1 MEEFQEQDFTTNIN
15 LKTWKKIFHYMKPLK
30 KHVILGIIFVVLIG
44 ALDAL
49 FPLLTREVLD
59 YIDGVIK
66 NNLKLNNKVLYYF
79 GIIFLAFTIFQ
90 SIFVFYFIRHA
101 GTIEVEL
108 SYNLRK
114 AAFEKLQSL
123 SFNYFNN
130 TPVGWIMARL
140 TSDAR
145 RLSEIISWGIID
157 ASWGL
162 MMMISVM
169 IVMFYINPKLAL
181 ITLAVTPI
189 IIVVSIV
196 FRQFMLRL
204 YREVRKINSKI
215 TGAFNEGITGAKTS
229 KTLVLEEKN
238 LHEFDNL
245 TTSMRRK
252 SIKAI
257 MISSLFFPVVLVLG
271 FVGTALAIYNGGN
284 YVLQGIISI
293 GTLQLYISYSTMFFD
308 PILQLARVLSELQQA
323 QASAERLISL
333 LETKAEITDCEEI
346 VAKYGDYLNFKS
358 ENWEKIEGKIEF
370 KNVTF
375 QYLDGE
381 QVLTNFNLKVNAGET
396 IALVGETG
404 AGKSTIVNLICRF
417 FEPTEGNILIDGIDY
432 RKRSLGWLHSNLGYV
447 LQSPHLFSGTIR
459 ENIRYGK
466 LDATD
471 QEVEEAAKLVD
482 AHDFIISFDKG
493 YDTEVGEGGG
503 RLSTGEKQLISFA
516 RAILSNPA
524 LFILDEAT
532 SSIDTETERKIQK
545 AIEKILVGRTSF
557 IIAHRLST
565 IVNSDVI
572 FVIKD
577 GKIIEKGNHNEL
589 LQNKGYYYHLY
600 TNQFVEEQ
608 TQALGYANN

>member
-417 FEPTEGNILIDGIDY
+417 FEPTEGSILIDGIDY

-557 IIAHRLST
+557 IIAHRL
-565 IVNSDVI
+565 
-572 FVIKD
+572 
-577 GKIIEKGNHNEL
+577 
-589 LQNKGYYYHLY
+589 QNKGYYYHLY

>member
-1 MEEFQEQDFTTNIN
+1 
-15 LKTWKKIFHYMKPLK
+15 
-30 KHVILGIIFVVLIG
+30 
-44 ALDAL
+44 
-49 FPLLTREVLD
+49 
-59 YIDGVIK
+59 
-66 NNLKLNNKVLYYF
+66 
-79 GIIFLAFTIFQ
+79 
-90 SIFVFYFIRHA
+90 
-101 GTIEVEL
+101 
-108 SYNLRK
+108 
-114 AAFEKLQSL
+114 
-123 SFNYFNN
+123 
-130 TPVGWIMARL
+130 MARL

-417 FEPTEGNILIDGIDY
+417 FEPTEGSILIDGIDY

-572 FVIKD
+572 LVIKD

>member
-572 FVIKD
+572 LVIKD

>member
-1 MEEFQEQDFTTNIN
+1 MEEFQEQDFTNKIN
-15 LKTWKKIFHYMKPLK
+15 LKTWRKIIHYMKPLK
-30 KHVILGIIFVVLIG
+30 KHIILGIISVVLIG
-44 ALDAL
+44 VGDAL
-49 FPLLTREVLD
+49 FPVITRGVLD
-59 YIDGVIK
+59 YVDGVINK
-66 NNLKLNNKVLYYF
+66 GEKLNYNVLYLYGALF
-79 GIIFLAFTIFQ
+79 FVFISFQ
-90 SIFVFYFIRHA
+90 SFFVYKFIKHG

-114 AAFEKLQSL
+114 AAFSKLQAL
-123 SFNYFNN
+123 SFSYYNN

-162 MMMISVM
+162 MMMVSVT
-169 IVMFYINPKLAL
+169 IVMFIFNPKLAL

-189 IIVVSIV
+189 IIIVSII
-196 FRQFMLRL
+196 FRLFMLKL

-245 TTSMRRK
+245 ATSMKEK

-257 MISSLFFPVVLVLG
+257 VISSLFFPVVLVLG
-271 FVGTALAIYNGGN
+271 FVGTSLAIYNGGS
-284 YVLQGIISI
+284 YVLNGVITLA
-293 GTLQLYISYSTMFFD
+293 TLQLYISYSTMFFE
-308 PILQLARVLSELQQA
+308 PILQLARVFAEFQQA
-323 QASAERLISL
+323 QASAERLVSL
-333 LETKAEITDCEEI
+333 LETEVEITDDEEVI
-346 VAKYGDYLNFKS
+346 KKYGDYLNFKK

-370 KNVTF
+370 KDVSF
-375 QYLDGE
+375 HYKDGE
-381 QVLTNFNLKVNAGET
+381 EILLNFNLKVNAGET

-417 FEPTEGNILIDGIDY
+417 FEPTEGKILIDDVDY

-447 LQSPHLFSGTIR
+447 LQSPHLFSGTIK
-459 ENIRYGK
+459 ENIRYGR

-471 QEVEEAAKLVD
+471 EEIVEAAKLVD
-482 AHDFIISFDKG
+482 AHDFIMSFEKG

-503 RLSTGEKQLISFA
+503 RLSTGQKQLISFA
-516 RAILSNPA
+516 RAILANPA
-524 LFILDEAT
+524 IFILDEAT

-545 AIEKILVGRTSF
+545 AIEKILHGRTSF
-557 IIAHRLST
+557 VIAHRLST
-565 IVNSDVI
+565 IVNSDKI
-572 FVIKD
+572 LVIKD
-577 GKIIEKGNHNEL
+577 GKIIESGTHQEL
-589 LQNKGYYYHLY
+589 ISNKGYYYRLY
-600 TNQFVEEQ
+600 TNQFIEEQ
-608 TQALGYANN
+608 TQVLGYKN

>member
-417 FEPTEGNILIDGIDY
+417 FEPTEGSILIDGIDY

-572 FVIKD
+572 LVIKD